1 MYIVG
6 ITGGIGS
13 GKNAV
18 TDHLQKLGIT
28 VVDAD
33 VVAREVVAKGEP
45 ALDKI
50 AEHFGSHIITDNGE
64 LNRTALR
71 KIIFSDKSAKTWLEQ
86 VLHPIIRESI
96 KQQLHNATSSYAV
109 LSSPL
114 LLETDQHELVDTVIV
129 VDASVEL
136 QLARTVKRDSSSED
150 QIKAIMAAQ
159 LPRQDRLNK
168 AEIVIDNNSDLDSL
182 KKQIVKLHTELSRLA
197 EATK

>member
-1 MYIVG
+1 MHIVG

-18 TDHLQKLGIT
+18 TDLLQKLGIT

-50 AEHFGSHIITDNGE
+50 TEHFGSHIITASGD
-64 LNRTALR
+64 LDRTALR
-71 KIIFSDKSAKTWLEQ
+71 KIIFTDSTAKTWLEQ
-86 VLHPIIRESI
+86 LLHPMIRESI
-96 KQQLHNATSSYAV
+96 KQQLHVATSSYAV

-114 LLETDQHELVDTVIV
+114 LLETDQHELVDTVVV
-129 VDASVEL
+129 VDASEEL
-136 QLARTVKRDSSSED
+136 QLTRTVKRDSASEE

-159 LPRQDRLNK
+159 LPRQERLKK
-168 AEIVIDNNSDLDSL
+168 ADIIVDNNADLESL
-182 KKQIVKLHTELSRLA
+182 ENQISKLHTKLSKIA
-197 EATK
+197 EETK

>member
-33 VVAREVVAKGEP
+33 VVAREVVAKDEP

-86 VLHPIIRESI
+86 LLHPIIRESI

-129 VDASVEL
+129 VDASEEL
-136 QLARTVKRDSSSED
+136 QLTRTVKRDSSSED
-150 QIKAIMAAQ
+150 QIKAIMAVQ

-168 AEIVIDNNSDLDSL
+168 ADIVIDNNADLDSL

>member
-18 TDHLQKLGIT
+18 TDHLQEFGIT

-50 AEHFGSHIITDNGE
+50 SEHFGSHIITESGD
-64 LNRTALR
+64 LDRTALR
-71 KIIFSDKSAKTWLEQ
+71 KIIFSDKTAKTWLEQ
-86 VLHPIIRESI
+86 LLHPIIRQSI
-96 KQQLHNATSSYAV
+96 KQQLHDAASGYAV

-114 LLETDQHELVDTVIV
+114 LLETDQHELVETVIV
-129 VDASVEL
+129 VDASEEL
-136 QLARTVKRDSSSED
+136 QLARTVKRDNSSEE

-159 LPRQDRLNK
+159 LPRQERLKK
-168 AEIVIDNNSDLDSL
+168 ADIIIDNNADLESL
-182 KKQIVKLHTELSRLA
+182 ENQLIKLHTKLSKTA
-197 EATK
+197 EESK